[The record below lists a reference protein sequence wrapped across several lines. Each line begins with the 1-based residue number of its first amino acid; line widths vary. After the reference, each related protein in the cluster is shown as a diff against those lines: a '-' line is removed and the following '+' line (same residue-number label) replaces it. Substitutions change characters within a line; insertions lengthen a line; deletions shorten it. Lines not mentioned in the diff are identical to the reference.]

1 MRTPTT
7 DQRLPT
13 GRADACPCDT
23 TSDLISLAEKGRAG
37 VAGEEEPVGVGV
49 VVSSSSASSS
59 GSTTSGD
66 DDLLTHRTLRHRDPR
81 AYRQMSPN
89 RSPYDGTYHQV
100 RQRLSTAVISMGLS
114 WCYRYYSYHCHCFRD
129 YHYCHFIIIIV
140 VNSTNISIMVIIINI
155 FVDLIILCSSS

>member
-100 RQRLSTAVISMGLS
+100 RQRVLRGSLLLLFLWGYHGVIGIILIIVIVLV
-114 WCYRYYSYHCHCFRD
+114 
-129 YHYCHFIIIIV
+129 IIIIV
-140 VNSTNISIMVIIINI
+140 
-155 FVDLIILCSSS
+155 ILLSLLLLLVR